1 MFARKG
7 ISSSPEVP
15 DPVMETIFTEGPEEG
30 TEDKVEGDEHKDK
43 SFFCRGFCRE
53 AVL

>member
-7 ISSSPEVP
+7 IFAASEVS
-15 DPVMETIFTEGPEEG
+15 DPVMEAIFTEGPEEG

-43 SFFCRGFCRE
+43 SFFFGGFCRE